1 MNQSKTN
8 NFLNEK
14 VSNLTGVGNKT
25 KNLLKKKKIDKI
37 SDLFWNFPLS

>member
-25 KNLLKKKKIDKI
+25 KNLLKKKK
-37 SDLFWNFPLS
+37 N